1 MAAGIGLIPVGT
13 AGVET
18 GPRPSGPPPIGT
30 MDWTSE
36 AAVQSQL
43 LHSISDKLDKLL
55 VTTKHFAI
63 IQHQMKAIE
72 YQLDRVSLLLLKPAE
87 PSREATAAE
96 VELAKES
103 AKEAEKRAREE
114 EDAWAK
120 ELGVNPDDPVDPEIA
135 AAVMAQ
141 AAREVV

>member
-1 MAAGIGLIPVGT
+1 MVDLPEGNNPGMNGT
-13 AGVET
+13 
-18 GPRPSGPPPIGT
+18 P
-30 MDWTSE
+30 DWTADLPRLE
-36 AAVQSQL
+36 QRLIHLQDTV
-43 LHSISDKLDKLL
+43 DKLL
-55 VTTKHFAI
+55 VATKHFAI

-103 AKEAEKRAREE
+103 AKAAEKQARDEE
-114 EDAWAK
+114 EQWAK

-141 AAREVV
+141 AAREV